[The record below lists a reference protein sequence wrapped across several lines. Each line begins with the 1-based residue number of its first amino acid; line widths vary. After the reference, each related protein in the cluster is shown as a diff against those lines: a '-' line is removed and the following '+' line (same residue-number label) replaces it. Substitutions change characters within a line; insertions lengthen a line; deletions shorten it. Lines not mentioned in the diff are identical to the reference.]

1 MEHAYQTISSLTLA
15 EYRNKGSKFIA
26 YAQAV
31 YTEEEVQLLLD
42 MVKREHPKATHHCY
56 AYRLGMDKQV
66 NYRSNDDG
74 EPSGTAGRPILGQ
87 IDSKALSNIMVV
99 VVRYFGG
106 TKLGVSG
113 LISAYKRAARAALDT
128 AEVVTEQV
136 MQVFD
141 IQFDYL
147 QMNEVMTVLK
157 RMPVET
163 LHQEFYNDCN
173 MRLRIAEEFGDE
185 LIAQLTQ
192 VEGLLINKN
201 EVGE

>member
-1 MEHAYQTISSLTLA
+1 MEHTYQTISSLTLA

-31 YTEEEVQLLLD
+31 YTEAEVQELLE
-42 MVKREHPKATHHCY
+42 MVKKEHPKATHHCY

-87 IDSKALSNIMVV
+87 IDSKELSNIMVI

-113 LISAYKRAARAALDT
+113 LITAYKSAARAALDA

-136 MQVFD
+136 MAVFE
-141 IQFDYL
+141 IQFGYL

-163 LHQEFYNDCN
+163 LHQEFSNNCT
-173 MRLRIAEEFGDE
+173 MRLRIALEFSHE
-185 LIAQLTQ
+185 LNVQLTQ
-192 VEGLLINKN
+192 IEGLLISN
-201 EVGE
+201 VG